1 MTEGINY
8 GAELNWE
15 LGVDF
20 PLWANTEVYV
30 KTVSK
35 GYLLEGE
42 TPKDAYWRV
51 ATTVAKR
58 LRKPDLAS
66 KFFDYMWRGWLNLAT
81 PVFSNTGTE
90 RGLPISCFGIDVGDS
105 IHEIGA
111 KNLEMM
117 LLAKHGGGVGAR
129 FLLDAAETKIGRDTT
144 NEIQLDD
151 ITVSRS
157 HAMISKKDGYHIRDL
172 GSLNGTY
179 LNAIAVRDTQV
190 NAGDE
195 IQIGKYHL
203 TLFIG
208 DK

>member
-1 MTEGINY
+1 MRQLRSIPQAGLSEDLLKSLTIEQKNVVSNLPKGEGILLVLK
-8 GAELNWE
+8 GA
-15 LGVDF
+15 
-20 PLWANTEVYV
+20 
-30 KTVSK
+30 
-35 GYLLEGE
+35 
-42 TPKDAYWRV
+42 
-51 ATTVAKR
+51 
-58 LRKPDLAS
+58 
-66 KFFDYMWRGWLNLAT
+66 
-81 PVFSNTGTE
+81 
-90 RGLPISCFGIDVGDS
+90 
-105 IHEIGA
+105 
-111 KNLEMM
+111 
-117 LLAKHGGGVGAR
+117 GVGAR

-157 HAMISKKDGYHIRDL
+157 HAMISKKDGYHIKDL

>member
-1 MTEGINY
+1 MADKATPPKDLTSTLNLRQLRSIPQAGLSEDLLKSLTIEQKNVVSNLPKGEGILLVLK
-8 GAELNWE
+8 GA
-15 LGVDF
+15 
-20 PLWANTEVYV
+20 
-30 KTVSK
+30 
-35 GYLLEGE
+35 
-42 TPKDAYWRV
+42 
-51 ATTVAKR
+51 
-58 LRKPDLAS
+58 
-66 KFFDYMWRGWLNLAT
+66 
-81 PVFSNTGTE
+81 
-90 RGLPISCFGIDVGDS
+90 
-105 IHEIGA
+105 
-111 KNLEMM
+111 
-117 LLAKHGGGVGAR
+117 GVGAR

-157 HAMISKKDGYHIRDL
+157 HAMISKRDGYNIKDL

-179 LNAIAVRDTQV
+179 LNAIAVRDTKI

>member
-1 MTEGINY
+1 MADKATPPKDLTSTLNLRQLRSIPQAGLSEDLLKSLTIEQKNVVSNLPKGEGILLVLK
-8 GAELNWE
+8 GA
-15 LGVDF
+15 
-20 PLWANTEVYV
+20 
-30 KTVSK
+30 
-35 GYLLEGE
+35 
-42 TPKDAYWRV
+42 
-51 ATTVAKR
+51 
-58 LRKPDLAS
+58 
-66 KFFDYMWRGWLNLAT
+66 
-81 PVFSNTGTE
+81 
-90 RGLPISCFGIDVGDS
+90 
-105 IHEIGA
+105 
-111 KNLEMM
+111 
-117 LLAKHGGGVGAR
+117 GVGAR

-144 NEIQLDD
+144 NAIQLDD

-157 HAMISKKDGYHIRDL
+157 HAMISKKDGYHIKDL

>member
-1 MTEGINY
+1 MADRATPPKDLTSTLNLRQLRSIPQAGASEDLLKSLTIEQKNVVSNLPKGEGILLVLK
-8 GAELNWE
+8 GA
-15 LGVDF
+15 
-20 PLWANTEVYV
+20 
-30 KTVSK
+30 
-35 GYLLEGE
+35 
-42 TPKDAYWRV
+42 
-51 ATTVAKR
+51 
-58 LRKPDLAS
+58 
-66 KFFDYMWRGWLNLAT
+66 
-81 PVFSNTGTE
+81 
-90 RGLPISCFGIDVGDS
+90 
-105 IHEIGA
+105 
-111 KNLEMM
+111 
-117 LLAKHGGGVGAR
+117 GVGAR

-157 HAMISKKDGYHIRDL
+157 HAMIIKKDGYHIKDL